1 MRALRF
7 SPSARPN
14 AAAGGSPKAKRRRR
28 VPAAPLETDWPT
40 ATTASVAALATT
52 DDHLAVPVLAHGHLA
67 AAAPIRAVTVVAS
80 PSPIVIAIAVPATRP
95 DAQLGTGQHDRTI
108 RAGR

>member
-14 AAAGGSPKAKRRRR
+14 AAAGGSPMAKRRRR

-67 AAAPIRAVTVVAS
+67 AAAPIRAVTVAS

>member
-14 AAAGGSPKAKRRRR
+14 AAAGGSPIAKRPRR

-67 AAAPIRAVTVVAS
+67 AAAPIQAVTVVAP
-80 PSPIVIAIAVPATRP
+80 PSPIVIPIAVPAPRP
-95 DAQLGTGQHDRTI
+95 EPQLAPGQ
-108 RAGR
+108 RAP